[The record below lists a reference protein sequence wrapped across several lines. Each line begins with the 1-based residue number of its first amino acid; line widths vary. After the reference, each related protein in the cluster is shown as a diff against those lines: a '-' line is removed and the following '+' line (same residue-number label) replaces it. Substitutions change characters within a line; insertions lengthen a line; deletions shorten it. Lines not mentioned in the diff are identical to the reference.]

1 MASLDPTVALL
12 RLLLA
17 ALAGGIIG
25 LEREHANR
33 PAGFRTHILVSAGA
47 CLVALTALSVAAG
60 FRGVASTD
68 PTRMAAHVISG
79 IGFLGAG
86 AIMREGLNVRGLTT
100 AASIWV
106 IATVGLAMGV
116 GLYWHAATTTLLA
129 GLTLHYL
136 PAVERR
142 FTRGQYRLITLVT
155 QDTPGQIGRIGT
167 TLGTR
172 GVDIRNIEMD
182 SRPGGLI
189 SIQLYVRTPPACD
202 LTRLVSELAAIPGV
216 KSADVSPW

>member
-47 CLVALTALSVAAG
+47 CLVALTALSVASS
-60 FRGVASTD
+60 FRGVANTD

-86 AIMREGLNVRGLTT
+86 AIMREGLNIRGLTT

-116 GLYWHAATTTLLA
+116 GLYWHGAIATLLA

-142 FTRGQYRLITLVT
+142 FTRGQYRLITVVT
-155 QDTPGQIGRIGT
+155 QDTPGQIGRIGIA
-167 TLGTR
+167 LGNR

-202 LTRLVSELAAIPGV
+202 LTRLVSELATIPGV
-216 KSADVSPW
+216 KSADITPW

>member
-12 RLLLA
+12 RLFLA

-47 CLVALTALSVAAG
+47 CLVALTALSVASS
-60 FRGVASTD
+60 FRGVANTD

-86 AIMREGLNVRGLTT
+86 AIMREGLNIRGLTT

-116 GLYWHAATTTLLA
+116 GLYWHGAIATLLA

-155 QDTPGQIGRIGT
+155 QDTPGQIGRIGIA
-167 TLGTR
+167 LGNR

-189 SIQLYVRTPPACD
+189 SFQLYVRTPPACD
-202 LTRLVSELAAIPGV
+202 LTRLVSELATIPGV
-216 KSADVSPW
+216 KSADITPW

>member
-17 ALAGGIIG
+17 ALAGSIIG

-47 CLVALTALSVAAG
+47 CLVALTALSVASS
-60 FRGVASTD
+60 FRGVANTD

-86 AIMREGLNVRGLTT
+86 AIMREGLNIRGLTT

-116 GLYWHAATTTLLA
+116 GLYWHGAMATVLA

-142 FTRGQYRLITLVT
+142 FTRGQYRLITVVT
-155 QDTPGQIGRIGT
+155 QDTPGQIGRIGMA
-167 TLGTR
+167 LGNR

-202 LTRLVSELAAIPGV
+202 LTRLVSELATIPGV
-216 KSADVSPW
+216 KSADITPW

>member
-12 RLLLA
+12 RLFLA

-47 CLVALTALSVAAG
+47 CLVALTALSVASS
-60 FRGVASTD
+60 FRGVANTD

-86 AIMREGLNVRGLTT
+86 AIMREGLNIRGLTT

-116 GLYWHAATTTLLA
+116 GLYWHGAIATLLA

-142 FTRGQYRLITLVT
+142 FTRGQYRLITVVT
-155 QDTPGQIGRIGT
+155 QDTPGQIGRIGIA
-167 TLGTR
+167 LGNR

-189 SIQLYVRTPPACD
+189 SFQLYVRTPPACD
-202 LTRLVSELAAIPGV
+202 LTRLVSELATIPGV
-216 KSADVSPW
+216 KSADITPW

>member
-1 MASLDPTVALL
+1 
-12 RLLLA
+12 
-17 ALAGGIIG
+17 
-25 LEREHANR
+25 
-33 PAGFRTHILVSAGA
+33 
-47 CLVALTALSVAAG
+47 
-60 FRGVASTD
+60 
-68 PTRMAAHVISG
+68 
-79 IGFLGAG
+79 
-86 AIMREGLNVRGLTT
+86 MREGLNVRGLTT

>member
-12 RLLLA
+12 RLFLA

-47 CLVALTALSVAAG
+47 CLVALTALSVASS
-60 FRGVASTD
+60 FRGVANTD

-86 AIMREGLNVRGLTT
+86 AIMREGLNIRGLTT

-106 IATVGLAMGV
+106 IATVGLAMGM
-116 GLYWHAATTTLLA
+116 GLYWHGAIATLLA

-142 FTRGQYRLITLVT
+142 FTRGQYRLITVVT
-155 QDTPGQIGRIGT
+155 QDTPGQIGRIGIA
-167 TLGTR
+167 LGNR

-182 SRPGGLI
+182 SQPGGLI

-202 LTRLVSELAAIPGV
+202 LTRLVSELATIPGV
-216 KSADVSPW
+216 KSADTTPW